1 MNQARQGGRRPSTVA
16 VEWVYVRY
24 RTVLA
29 VLVIVALAAGGGAWW
44 WLGGRGGAD
53 RDAADRAIA
62 RAEELL
68 ARARERHPGSE
79 PLDRA
84 GEHLAAARE
93 ARAAGDWPGAV
104 DEAEAAALLAR
115 DVLDQEGGGETGVRL
130 VRVEGDVRI
139 KRAGQFLWEGATERM
154 VLHEG
159 DQVRTGGDG
168 TARLLY
174 FDGAMMTVSPGTLLE
189 IRELFRDGRAR
200 RQRVAERLAWGRL
213 RAATRAAPGVDSVHE
228 VATEDVRVRAAGTAE
243 FEVGH
248 DREAGR
254 SEVVSLAG
262 EVRLD
267 TADREVPL
275 PENTRVS
282 LARGRIVE
290 QERLLAPPD
299 QVSPPDQKA
308 FLAPREAQVT
318 LSWGPVSGASF
329 YHLVLAT
336 RPFFAQATLDL
347 DHLAR
352 TSVELPP
359 LAPGTYYWRVAAVD
373 GKGNEGRWS
382 PVRRFRVLGSEFRDP
397 DDRTPPALEVR
408 EILVV
413 GANAIIH
420 GRTEPGALLWIDG
433 ERVDLEDD
441 GSFTWVIRLRRD
453 GENRISFLAQDAAG
467 NETRRTGYAYVDAY

>member
-1 MNQARQGGRRPSTVA
+1 MAQVQQGARRPSTVA

-24 RTVLA
+24 RTLLA
-29 VLVIVALAAGGGAWW
+29 LALVLVLGAAGGAWW
-44 WLGGRGGAD
+44 WFAGRGGAD
-53 RDAADRAIA
+53 REAADRAIA
-62 RAEELL
+62 RAEALVERARTRFAGRPPL
-68 ARARERHPGSE
+68 ARAE
-79 PLDRA
+79 
-84 GEHLAAARE
+84 EHLDAARE
-93 ARAAGDWPGAV
+93 ARDSGDWPGAV

-115 DVLDQEGGGETGVRL
+115 DLLEQEGEGESGVRI

-139 KRAGQFLWEGATERM
+139 KRAGQFLWESAGERM

-159 DQVRTGGDG
+159 DQVRTGSDG

-189 IRELFRDGRAR
+189 IRELFRDDAAR

-213 RAATRAAPGVDSVHE
+213 RASTQATPGVESVHE
-228 VATEDVRVRAAGTAE
+228 VATDEVRVRAGASAE
-243 FEVGH
+243 FEVRH
-248 DREAGR
+248 DREGKR
-254 SEVVSLAG
+254 SEVVSLGGDVHLVTDSRDVA
-262 EVRLD
+262 
-267 TADREVPL
+267 L
-275 PENTRVS
+275 PEDTRV
-282 LARGRIVE
+282 AVAGGRIVE

-299 QVSPPDQKA
+299 PVSPPDQKA

-318 LSWGPVSGASF
+318 LTWNPVEGATF
-329 YHLVLAT
+329 YHLLLGDQ
-336 RPFFAQATLDL
+336 PFFSRARLDL

-359 LAPGTYYWRVAAVD
+359 LAPGTYYWKVAAVD

-382 PVRRFRVLGSEFRDP
+382 PVRRFRVLGSTFRDP

-420 GRTEPGALLWIDG
+420 GRAEPGALLWIDG

-467 NETRRTGYAYVDAY
+467 NETRRTGYAYVDVY

>member
-1 MNQARQGGRRPSTVA
+1 MNDARQGGRRPSTVA

-29 VLVIVALAAGGGAWW
+29 LLVVLALAAGGGAWW
-44 WLGGRGGAD
+44 WLAGRGGAD
-53 RDAADRAIA
+53 REAADRAIA
-62 RAEELL
+62 RAEELVS
-68 ARARERHPGSE
+68 RARERHAGTG
-79 PLDRA
+79 PLARA
-84 GEHLAAARE
+84 EEHLGAARE
-93 ARAAGDWPGAV
+93 ARAGGDWSGAV

-115 DVLDQEGGGETGVRL
+115 DLLDQEGAGETGVRV

-139 KRAGQFLWEGATERM
+139 KRAGQFLWEAATERM

-159 DQVRTGGDG
+159 DQVRTGSDG

-189 IRELFRDGRAR
+189 IRELFRDDGAR

-213 RAATRAAPGVDSVHE
+213 RAATQAAPGVDSVHE
-228 VATEDVRVRAAGTAE
+228 VATENVRVRAEGGTE

-254 SEVVSLAG
+254 SEVVSLSGQVHLAAG
-262 EVRLD
+262 G
-267 TADREVPL
+267 RELPL
-275 PENTRVS
+275 PENTRVA
-282 LARGRIVE
+282 LEGGRIVE

-299 QVSPPDQKA
+299 PVAPPDQKA

-318 LSWGPVSGASF
+318 LSWGPVTGAAF

-373 GKGNEGRWS
+373 RKGNEGRWS

-397 DDRTPPALEVR
+397 DDRTPPALDVR

-467 NETRRTGYAYVDAY
+467 NETRRTGYAYVDVY